1 MRVAVLGAGSIAF
14 GTAAFLCQ
22 QGHEPVLW
30 SPSGKRTAA
39 LAGGAA
45 LTASGAVGGA
55 FHPSVA
61 QSCADAVAGADAI
74 LIAVPGNG
82 HRSVIDALVD
92 VIGEGQPVLINS
104 HCSLSAL
111 YLSKRLAERGVTAP
125 IVAWGTTVLTGRA
138 TSASE
143 VVVNAVRKRIDIAT
157 LPVAAGEAGLALCSA
172 LFGDRF
178 VLRADVLAIS
188 LSNLNPQ
195 NHMGMALCNLTRM
208 ERGEP
213 WGNYW
218 GISPAVGRLIEAL
231 DAERLAIAQSF
242 GLSVRTVREHFHLS
256 FNVPLASVGEM
267 AQRIHDRDGGPPGPT
282 TLDSR
287 FVTEDVPYGLVP
299 SELIA
304 RLAGVPSP
312 LHSSGIELFSGLYG
326 RDFRAENDLLPELDL
341 AGLSAAGLQSLARDG
356 WPRT

>member
-1 MRVAVLGAGSIAF
+1 MAVLGAGSIGF
-14 GTAAFLCQ
+14 GTAAFLGER
-22 QGHEPVLW
+22 GHEPVLW
-30 SPSGKRTAA
+30 SPSGGRTVA
-39 LAGGAA
+39 LATGAA
-45 LTASGAVGGA
+45 LKATGAVVGEY
-55 FHPSVA
+55 HPRIA
-61 QSCADAVAGADAI
+61 QSCADAVAEADAV
-74 LIAVPGNG
+74 LVAVPGNG
-82 HRSVIDALVD
+82 HRRVIDALVP
-92 VIGEGQPVLINS
+92 VLGEGQPVLINS

-111 YLSKRLAERGVTAP
+111 YLSKRLAERGIAAP

-138 TSASE
+138 LSGTE
-143 VVVNAVRKRIDIAT
+143 VAVNAVRKQIDIAT
-157 LPVAAGEAGLALCSA
+157 LPVAAGEAGLALCRS

-208 ERGEP
+208 ERGEA
-213 WGNYW
+213 WGNYA
-218 GISPAVGRLIEAL
+218 GITPAVGRLIEAL
-231 DAERLAIAQSF
+231 DAERLAVAKAF
-242 GLSVRTVREHFHLS
+242 GLAVRTVHEHFHLS
-256 FNVPLASVGEM
+256 FHVPLGSLGEM

-312 LHSSGIELFSGLYG
+312 LHTSGIELFSALYG
-326 RDFRAENDLLPELDL
+326 RDFRAENDLLPELGL
-341 AGLSAAGLQSLARDG
+341 ADLSATGLHALAREG
-356 WPRT
+356 WPKV